1 MEQIDKLNVK
11 INEIEKIDSLEKKTE
26 SVKQV
31 KEELKSEQDKVD
43 KMIEKISNTKSKK
56 YKKFKGLSLEALSKM
71 FTEEENLED
80 KIQIY
85 QQMNYLI
92 DLTKNQLFESEAN

>member
-1 MEQIDKLNVK
+1 MEQIDKLNLK
-11 INEIEKIDSLEKKTE
+11 INEIEKIDNLEEKTD
-26 SVKQV
+26 SVKKV
-31 KEELKSEQDKVD
+31 KEELKFEQDKVD

-56 YKKFKGLSLEALSKM
+56 FKKFKGLSLEALSKM

-92 DLTKNQLFESEAN
+92 DLTKNHLFDSEAN